1 MAFGMGR
8 AHEGWSVTDW
18 LLREKQICPRSST
31 KPDRQKISTFCSAT
45 LSRRLL
51 ATVAPL
57 LACPRTAALCL
68 ALCFESLT
76 SLTVHLHGH
85 LRSLVW
91 ELDGKSSPHPFKK
104 IRNIPWGHVYAMQ
117 LAHPFKKKRK
127 ETSLGHVCWCHP
139 IGTPHM
145 LYPNVLF

>member
-1 MAFGMGR
+1 VA
-8 AHEGWSVTDW
+8 DC

-31 KPDRQKISTFCSAT
+31 KPDRRKISTFCSAT
-45 LSRRLL
+45 PGRRLL
-51 ATVAPL
+51 GTVAPPSVL
-57 LACPRTAALCL
+57 PTNCSALCL

-76 SLTVHLHGH
+76 SLTVHLHDH
-85 LRSLVW
+85 LCSPVW

-127 ETSLGHVCWCHP
+127 EKQHP
-139 IGTPHM
+139 WGM
-145 LYPNVLF
+145 LLVPPNWHSSHALS